1 MKWFKHLVDSGD
13 DPDID
18 DAISVFGPDGY
29 YVYFRTLEIM
39 SREFD
44 PRRPGKNTF
53 SVIYF
58 RKKFRISWRKVRTI
72 LGFYQ
77 EKKRIF
83 FRLFHDK
90 RLEQIELNCPK
101 LKELADEYTRKQ
113 IASLSGHT
121 PDSHPKKVRLEVE
134 TEVDFKNNG
143 AGQARA
149 APSESVPKP
158 EKSGQLFHHKD
169 APETAEIVALCE
181 AIAAVCSRKQFNVF
195 QWVQYWT
202 NKNAHPGAI
211 VKTLTSLKK
220 AWPVRT
226 GKPWAYADATIRTVN
241 GNFNEREAIE
251 RAAQFKREITLDPR
265 FRELLKGIGDL

>member
-29 YVYFRTLEIM
+29 YVFFRTLEVM

-44 PRRPGKNTF
+44 PKKPGKKTF
-53 SVIYF
+53 SVQYF
-58 RKKFRISWRKVRTI
+58 KKKFRISWRKVRTV
-72 LGFYQ
+72 LAFYQ
-77 EKKRIF
+77 EKNRIF
-83 FRLFHDK
+83 FKLSNDGRLD
-90 RLEQIELNCPK
+90 QVELNCPK

-121 PDSHPKKVRLEVE
+121 PDSPPKNVHLEQE
-134 TEVDFKNNG
+134 TEVDVKNNDTG
-143 AGQARA
+143 CARA
-149 APSESVPKP
+149 APSEPDPKTP
-158 EKSGQLFHHKD
+158 NPPKLFYLKST
-169 APETAEIVALCE
+169 PETADIVALCE
-181 AIAAVCSRKQFNVF
+181 AISALDRSKKFNVF
-195 QWVQYWT
+195 QWVQFWT

-211 VKTLTSLKK
+211 VKALTSLKK

-226 GKPWAYADATIRTVN
+226 GKPWAYVDATIRTIN

-251 RAAQFKREITLDPR
+251 RAAQFKQDVALDAR
-265 FRELLKGIGDL
+265 FQNLLRGIGE